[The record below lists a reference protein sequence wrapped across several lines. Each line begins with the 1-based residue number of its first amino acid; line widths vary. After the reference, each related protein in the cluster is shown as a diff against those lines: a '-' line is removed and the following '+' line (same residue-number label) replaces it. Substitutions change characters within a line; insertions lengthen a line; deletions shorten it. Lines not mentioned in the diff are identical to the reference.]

1 MRQQAQKEENIE
13 AIANTSSKEGI
24 PPRVPGPRTNSSLEV
39 LLAFTF
45 LITSSPIMF
54 PEYFIAEKPEIQPH
68 LGIFVGGASGSEPVH
83 FLQCMCGRRQVY
95 DQHSVQIEPSGILSL
110 GLISKAENDTRSGKN
125 MIFRNSLP
133 PPWLLNSATRDILI
147 SNSIYSLDLTAKLSI
162 LAVCKDWYQV
172 GTEIL
177 YEDVHLHRI
186 GQLPAF
192 VRALEGH
199 AGLGDLVT
207 RIPPTR
213 TLESC
218 ITVSEECTEASL
230 SNEFYDGEDSGEIDR
245 ATVLEIFSRTIAGLN

>member
-1 MRQQAQKEENIE
+1 M
-13 AIANTSSKEGI
+13 
-24 PPRVPGPRTNSSLEV
+24 SLEYPCYFLEIPHEI
-39 LLAFTF
+39 LL
-45 LITSSPIMF
+45 
-54 PEYFIAEKPEIQPH
+54 
-68 LGIFVGGASGSEPVH
+68 
-83 FLQCMCGRRQVY
+83 R
-95 DQHSVQIEPSGILSL
+95 
-110 GLISKAENDTRSGKN
+110 
-125 MIFRNSLP
+125 IFRNSLP

-199 AGLGDLVT
+199 AGLGDLV
-207 RIPPTR
+207 RR
-213 TLESC
+213 LDLSCMDSSDSDSGSC